1 MRYNVRRL
9 GLKIE
14 DNAMVF
20 VEQIAD
26 RAKARLVTISPDAAA
41 LDAAALFRDGAE
53 MILACRPDGRLVGIL
68 TKSDLM
74 RSFVSSGKLDPTI
87 SIASIMQREIVSCE
101 LDDTLEHVWQTLRL
115 NSFRHLPVEDRN
127 GNAVGILNAR
137 DILGGLLEATE
148 SEEEVL
154 KQYVM
159 GVGYR

>member
-1 MRYNVRRL
+1 
-9 GLKIE
+9 
-14 DNAMVF
+14 MVF

-26 RAKARLVTISPDAAA
+26 RAKARLVKISPDAAA

-53 MILACRPDGRLVGIL
+53 MILACRPNGRLVGIL

-74 RSFVSSGKLDPTI
+74 RSFVNSGKLDPTI
-87 SIASIMQREIVSCE
+87 SIAAIMQREIVSCE
-101 LDDTLEHVWQTLRL
+101 LDDTLAHVWQTLRL

>member
-1 MRYNVRRL
+1 
-9 GLKIE
+9 
-14 DNAMVF
+14 MVF

-26 RAKARLVTISPDAAA
+26 RAKARLVKISPDAAA

-74 RSFVSSGKLDPTI
+74 RSFVNSGKLDPTI
-87 SIASIMQREIVSCE
+87 SIAAIMQREIVSCE

>member
-1 MRYNVRRL
+1 
-9 GLKIE
+9 
-14 DNAMVF
+14 
-20 VEQIAD
+20 
-26 RAKARLVTISPDAAA
+26 
-41 LDAAALFRDGAE
+41 
-53 MILACRPDGRLVGIL
+53 
-68 TKSDLM
+68 M
-74 RSFVSSGKLDPTI
+74 RSFVNSGKLDPTI
-87 SIASIMQREIVSCE
+87 SIAAIMQREIVSCE

-137 DILGGLLEATE
+137 DILGGLLESTE